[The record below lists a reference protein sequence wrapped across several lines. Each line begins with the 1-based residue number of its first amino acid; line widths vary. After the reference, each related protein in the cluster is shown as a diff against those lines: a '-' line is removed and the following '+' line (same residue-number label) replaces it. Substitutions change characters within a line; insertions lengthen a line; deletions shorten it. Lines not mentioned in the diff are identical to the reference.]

1 MAKYQAKLKVTLE
14 KSVNS
19 VTESQ
24 RATVRALGLKK
35 IRSTAIH
42 EDTPAIRGMIKKVE
56 HLVKAEEV

>member
-1 MAKYQAKLKVTLE
+1 MAKLKVTLE

-35 IRSTAIH
+35 ISSTAIH